1 MLTKEEL
8 RWAERY
14 WTTAN
19 YLAASSVYLQSN
31 FFLEKKLVKEDIK
44 DHLKGHWGT
53 CPGINF
59 IYTHLNLLATKKK
72 QSILLVNGPGHGFAA
87 ILANL
92 FLEGSLSKYLPAYT
106 NDKKGIGK
114 LIRDFCLP
122 GGFPSHQ
129 NPRVPGVIYVGG
141 ELGYALST
149 AYGAAFGNPGLI
161 VAAIISDG
169 ASETGPAATAWHSN
183 KFLNPEK
190 DGAVLPILHLNG
202 YKINNPS
209 IYATMDKSRLKKLF
223 EGYGYN
229 VKFVGKSH
237 IEMADTLDWA
247 YKEIKKIQTEFK
259 KRKLKDDPRWPL
271 IILET
276 PKGWTCTKEYDG
288 HRIEGSWRSHQVP
301 LPDVRTN
308 KTQLTLLER
317 WLKSYKPSKLFPEGK
332 VPKETFK
339 FVPRG
344 NLRIGMNKHANGGLF
359 LEDLVLPKA
368 EKFEVKFRKP
378 GVSFNASTPTLGE
391 YLKEMFKLN
400 KKDIFRIV
408 SPDELASNKLGAVL
422 DVTGRRYIWKT
433 KERDKKNCDLKP
445 DGKVMEMLSE
455 HTLQGWLQGYILTG
469 RHGLFPSYEAFLPIV
484 DSMISQHI
492 KFIEVAKD
500 VKWRKPVSSLN
511 YIATS
516 VCWRQDHNGFSHQN
530 PGFIDT
536 LLSKEREEK
545 LIRIFFPADAN
556 SMLAV
561 AEEILNS
568 KEGVNAI
575 VADKRQIRQWRTL
588 KEARE
593 QMKLGA
599 AIWNFESDKNPEIIL
614 ATCGDYQTQEMMAA
628 VAILREKLP
637 YVKLRFVNVSE
648 LNVLGY
654 GENYP
659 RGLSKEKFEELFT
672 KNKPVI
678 FSFHGYP
685 SSIKQL
691 LFDRDNTKRFDI
703 HGYMERGT
711 TTTPFEMLVFNKVSR
726 YHIVMRVIENLKKTN
741 PQVARDAK
749 RVITEMEEKILEH
762 QDYILKNGA
771 DPEEINDWKPR

>member
-1 MLTKEEL
+1 MLTKEEIE
-8 RWAERY
+8 WANRY

-19 YLAASSVYLQSN
+19 YIAASSVYLQSN
-31 FFLEKKLVKEDIK
+31 FFLEKKLSKEDIK

-92 FLEGSLSKYLPAYT
+92 FLEGSLVEYFPEYT
-106 NDKKGIGK
+106 NDKEGIGK
-114 LIRDFCLP
+114 LIRAFCLP

-141 ELGYALST
+141 ELGYSLST

-161 VAAIISDG
+161 VAAIVSDG
-169 ASETGPAATAWHSN
+169 ACETGPAATAWHSN

-190 DGAVLPILHLNG
+190 DGAVLPIVHLNG
-202 YKINNPS
+202 YKINNPT
-209 IYATMDKSRLKKLF
+209 IYATMEKPKLKDLF

-229 VKFVGKSH
+229 VRFVGKKHSDMGNAM
-237 IEMADTLDWA
+237 EWA
-247 YKEIKKIQTEFK
+247 YKEIKKIQLEFK
-259 KRKLKDDPRWPL
+259 KGTLKGDPRWPL

-288 HRIEGSWRSHQVP
+288 HKIEGSWRSHQVP

-308 KTQLTLLER
+308 KTQLALLET
-317 WLKSYKPSKLFPEGK
+317 WLRSYKPKKLFPSGK
-332 VPKETFK
+332 IPKETFK
-339 FVPRG
+339 FVPKG
-344 NLRIGMNKHANGGLF
+344 NLRIGMNPHANGGLF
-359 LEDLVLPKA
+359 LKDLILPKS
-368 EKFEVKFRKP
+368 ERLEIKFRKR
-378 GVSFNASTPTLGE
+378 GRTFSASTPTFGKF
-391 YLKEMFKLN
+391 LKEVFKLN
-400 KKDIFRIV
+400 KQDIFRIF

-433 KERDKKNCDLKP
+433 KKEDRIGCKLTK
-445 DGKVMEMLSE
+445 DGRVLEMLSE

-492 KFIEVAKD
+492 KFIEVANKI
-500 VKWRKPVSSLN
+500 KWRKPVSSLN
-511 YIATS
+511 YLATS

-536 LLSKEREEK
+536 LLSKEKEEK
-545 LIRIFFPADAN
+545 LVRIFFPADAN
-556 SMLAV
+556 MMLAV
-561 AEEILNS
+561 AERIMNS
-568 KEGVNAI
+568 KGGVNAI
-575 VADKRQIRQWRTL
+575 VADKRQIRQWLTL

-593 QMKLGA
+593 QVKLGA
-599 AIWNFESDKNPEIIL
+599 SVWKFTSNNNPEIVL
-614 ATCGDYQTQEMMAA
+614 ATCGDYQTQEMLAA
-628 VAILREKLP
+628 ISLIREKMP
-637 YVKLRFVNVSE
+637 EVKLRFVNVNE
-648 LNVLGY
+648 LNVLGSNETY
-654 GENYP
+654 SN
-659 RGLSKEKFEELFT
+659 GLNQEKFEEIFT

-685 SSIKQL
+685 SSVKQL
-691 LFDRDNTKRFDI
+691 LFDRPNTKRFDI
-703 HGYMERGT
+703 HGYVEVGT

-726 YHIVMRVIENLKKTN
+726 YDLFIRVVEHLRKTN
-741 PQVARDAK
+741 PKVSRKAK
-749 RVITEMEEKILEH
+749 RLIVEMKEKILEH
-762 QDYILKNGA
+762 QAYILKNGA
-771 DPEEINDWKPR
+771 DPEEINDWTPR